1 MTLPSTR
8 RKSSSRTAS
17 TAGPFV
23 TSACHL
29 AVLGT
34 RPWEQSPWTGL
45 LRSDPCQNSEPPIS
59 VFCVAPSLPHPL
71 TLPAGHSLGNS
82 QTLAAATTT
91 TQRGSAPTRRWPVLT
106 ETRQR
111 PPVFAT
117 LCESSRFGPRPHQRT
132 ARATRSSLAALRI
145 PIQLWDSE
153 ISNAG
158 ENERPGRAL
167 YESTAPK
174 ASAQQAV
181 AVLCGTFQV
190 LVDRERR
197 IDGWRD
203 LARYESRKWGT
214 KKKRGR
220 LGAEGIATTSQRNGS
235 FWKGR
240 RR

>member
-59 VFCVAPSLPHPL
+59 VLCVAPSLPHPL

-132 ARATRSSLAALRI
+132 ARATRPALLSGRPPDPHSAVGFRDFQRGGKREAGPSSVRKHRS
-145 PIQLWDSE
+145 Q
-153 ISNAG
+153 G
-158 ENERPGRAL
+158 ERSASRRGFVRDVSGPRRP
-167 YESTAPK
+167 
-174 ASAQQAV
+174 
-181 AVLCGTFQV
+181 
-190 LVDRERR
+190 
-197 IDGWRD
+197 
-203 LARYESRKWGT
+203 
-214 KKKRGR
+214 
-220 LGAEGIATTSQRNGS
+220 
-235 FWKGR
+235 
-240 RR
+240 